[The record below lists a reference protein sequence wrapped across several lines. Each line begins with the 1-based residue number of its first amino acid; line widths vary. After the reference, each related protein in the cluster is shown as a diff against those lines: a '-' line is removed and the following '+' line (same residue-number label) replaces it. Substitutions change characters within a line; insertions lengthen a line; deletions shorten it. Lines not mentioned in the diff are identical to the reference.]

1 MFLTFLLTIFAFCN
15 GNLSLKTAKI
25 KPKKYE
31 RYDENWI
38 VTIQIEKIT
47 RHKKQALLLMQ

>member
-25 KPKKYE
+25 KQKNMK
-31 RYDENWI
+31 DMM
-38 VTIQIEKIT
+38 KIG
-47 RHKKQALLLMQ
+47 